1 MQKYH
6 KEKHSIG
13 CFSYLWYNYVG
24 GGAMVKLTE
33 KQKRFCDYFIES
45 GSGIDAAIK
54 AGYSKKAAKNI
65 ACENMTKPYIK
76 AYIDKIIKEKDSKRI
91 ATQDEVLRYLTTVM
105 RGELTDENIVTE
117 NIGDFMS
124 EARIIETK
132 VKPKDRNKAAEMLS
146 KRYGLDKPIEKEI
159 DIGGVV
165 FDFTRKRSE

>member
-1 MQKYH
+1 M
-6 KEKHSIG
+6 S
-13 CFSYLWYNYVG
+13 
-24 GGAMVKLTE
+24 AVKLTE

-45 GSGIDAAIK
+45 GSGLEAAK
-54 AGYSKKAAKNI
+54 RAGYKAKNLSVI
-65 ACENMTKPYIK
+65 ASENLTKPYLK
-76 AYIDKIIKEKDSKRI
+76 AYISEKIAEKDDKRI

-146 KRYGLDKPIEKEI
+146 KRYGLDKPIEKEV
-159 DIGGVV
+159 DTGGVV
-165 FDFTRKRSE
+165 FDFTRQRS

>member
-1 MQKYH
+1 M
-6 KEKHSIG
+6 S
-13 CFSYLWYNYVG
+13 V
-24 GGAMVKLTE
+24 VKLTE
-33 KQKRFCDYFIES
+33 KQKRFCDYFIEL
-45 GSGIDAAIK
+45 GNATEAYKK
-54 AGYSKKAAKNI
+54 AGYAASNANI
-65 ACENMTKPYIK
+65 AGVEGKKLLSNPKLKT
-76 AYIDKIIKEKDSKRI
+76 YIDNLIAKKDSKRI

-159 DIGGVV
+159 DTGGVV
-165 FDFTRKRSE
+165 FEFKRERS